1 MRELTCDDPHDLETL
16 YRGSLKV
23 LPDGSVAQQVV
34 VVGGAVSI
42 CDTDPGSA
50 NAEVTA
56 LGDAAGIG
64 VYTRD
69 ADIDGRPSYVMGD
82 WLLYW
87 NAGTV
92 SWSLQ
97 NGDASALYYSSTDTD
112 YPWQATWPNDFAF
125 GPLPPPTISCSEP

>member
-1 MRELTCDDPHDLETL
+1 MRELTCDDPFNLDTL

-34 VVGGAVSI
+34 VVGGAGSV
-42 CDTDPGSA
+42 CDTDPGNA

-64 VYTRD
+64 VYVRA
-69 ADIDGRPSYVMGD
+69 ADIDGHPSYVKDG

-87 NAGTV
+87 NSNT
-92 SWSLQ
+92 WILQ

-112 YPWQATWPNDFAF
+112 YPWQATWPNDYAF